1 MSDYRTVFPMSG
13 FADVPTPFYFYDM
26 DLLHRTLESI
36 RHEVPVDDQAYRV
49 HYAIKAN
56 ANPVLLQTI
65 SHYGFGA
72 DCVSGGEIRAA
83 IESGFPAT
91 GIVYAGVGKTDAEIA
106 LGLDAGISCFNV
118 ESLPELEI
126 IDMISAGKNTVANVA
141 LRVNPNIDAHTHHYI
156 TTGLEENK
164 FGINLDSLPELVR
177 RCSELKHVELTGL
190 HFHIGSQILTM
201 EPYRLLCERIND
213 LQSELDAYGVN
224 LRTIN
229 VGGGLGIDYSD
240 PDTHP
245 IPDFKSYFAVFRRH
259 LKLRQGQQL
268 HFELGRSIV
277 AQCGSLISRVLYVK
291 HGTSRQFAIVDA
303 GMTELIRPALYGAH
317 HQIQNISTPDA
328 PVETYDVVGP
338 VCESS
343 DYFGRD
349 EQLPQLRRGDFIA
362 LRSAGAYG
370 RSHGIALQLPHAQQ
384 IHIFRNT

>member
-1 MSDYRTVFPMSG
+1 M
-13 FADVPTPFYFYDM
+13 
-26 DLLHRTLESI
+26 
-36 RHEVPVDDQAYRV
+36 PV
-49 HYAIKAN
+49 
-56 ANPVLLQTI
+56 
-65 SHYGFGA
+65 S
-72 DCVSGGEIRAA
+72 
-83 IESGFPAT
+83 
-91 GIVYAGVGKTDAEIA
+91 
-106 LGLDAGISCFNV
+106 SCFNV

-245 IPDFKSYFAVFRRH
+245 
-259 LKLRQGQQL
+259 
-268 HFELGRSIV
+268 
-277 AQCGSLISRVLYVK
+277 SLISSLISLY
-291 HGTSRQFAIVDA
+291 
-303 GMTELIRPALYGAH
+303 
-317 HQIQNISTPDA
+317 
-328 PVETYDVVGP
+328 
-338 VCESS
+338 
-343 DYFGRD
+343 
-349 EQLPQLRRGDFIA
+349 
-362 LRSAGAYG
+362 SAD
-370 RSHGIALQLPHAQQ
+370 
-384 IHIFRNT
+384 T